1 MAIKTKVDI
10 NARSNTE
17 LRRFIKFNTSTVKY
31 IATDLDGTLLSSDTN
46 ISKENLEAIERLS
59 KKQIGTILLTGR
71 TLYEVPEKLRNAG
84 GVKYI
89 VFSDGAGIWSRENG
103 IIKYEY
109 FPADT
114 AREIFN
120 LLSLCETFIEVYSG
134 GKPLVE
140 SKKLNPEQVNYY
152 HIDSNFIPEIFKS
165 RCAVESLATLFD
177 DKSHKTELF
186 DVFFKYETE
195 RAECEK
201 RLKAVFGG
209 ISVTSSMT
217 NNLEICPPGVN
228 KGATLTQFCGELGID
243 IRNVAVAGDSP
254 NDISTFKTQAK
265 KYAVSNACCEVK
277 NLADK
282 VICSNDENIMCY
294 FEKEFA

>member
-1 MAIKTKVDI
+1 M
-10 NARSNTE
+10 
-17 LRRFIKFNTSTVKY
+17 
-31 IATDLDGTLLSSDTN
+31 
-46 ISKENLEAIERLS
+46 
-59 KKQIGTILLTGR
+59 TGR

-103 IIKYEY
+103 IINYEY

-120 LLSLCETFIEVYSG
+120 LLSQCETFIEVYSG

-254 NDISTFKTQAK
+254 NDISAFKTQAK

>member
-59 KKQIGTILLTGR
+59 KKQISIILLTGR

-89 VFSDGAGIWSRENG
+89 VFSDGAGIWSREKG

-114 AREIFN
+114 AREIFDI
-120 LLSLCETFIEVYSG
+120 LSQYETFIEVYSG

-140 SKKLNPEQVNYY
+140 SKKLNSEQVNYY
-152 HIDSNFIPEIFKS
+152 HIDSDFIPEIFKS
-165 RCAVESLATLFD
+165 RCAVKSLASLFD

-195 RAECEK
+195 RTECEK

-209 ISVTSSMT
+209 ICITSSMT
-217 NNLEICPPGVN
+217 NNLEI
-228 KGATLTQFCGELGID
+228 
-243 IRNVAVAGDSP
+243 
-254 NDISTFKTQAK
+254 
-265 KYAVSNACCEVK
+265 
-277 NLADK
+277 
-282 VICSNDENIMCY
+282 
-294 FEKEFA
+294 

>member
-1 MAIKTKVDI
+1 M
-10 NARSNTE
+10 
-17 LRRFIKFNTSTVKY
+17 
-31 IATDLDGTLLSSDTN
+31 
-46 ISKENLEAIERLS
+46 
-59 KKQIGTILLTGR
+59 TGR

-120 LLSLCETFIEVYSG
+120 LLSQCKTFIEVYSG

-152 HIDSNFIPEIFKS
+152 HIDRNFIPEIFKS

-243 IRNVAVAGDSP
+243 IRNMRYQTPAVRLRIWRIRLFAP
-254 NDISTFKTQAK
+254 MMKILCAILKRNLPEHCLPTKINDGIA
-265 KYAVSNACCEVK
+265 AALLK
-277 NLADK
+277 NTD
-282 VICSNDENIMCY
+282 
-294 FEKEFA
+294 

>member
-89 VFSDGAGIWSRENG
+89 VFSDGAGIWSREKG

-114 AREIFN
+114 ARKIFN
-120 LLSLCETFIEVYSG
+120 LLSQYETFIEVYSG

-140 SKKLNPEQVNYY
+140 SKKLNSEQVNYY

-165 RCAVESLATLFD
+165 RCAVESLAALFD

-243 IRNVAVAGDSP
+243 IKNVAVAGDSP
-254 NDISTFKTQAK
+254 NDISAFKTQAK

-277 NLADK
+277 SLADK

>member
-46 ISKENLEAIERLS
+46 ISNENLEAIERLS
-59 KKQIGTILLTGR
+59 KKQIGTILLTER

-120 LLSLCETFIEVYSG
+120 LLSQCETFIEVYSG
-134 GKPLVE
+134 GKTLVE

-152 HIDSNFIPEIFKS
+152 HIDSNFISEIFKS

-186 DVFFKYETE
+186 DVFFKYEKE

-254 NDISTFKTQAK
+254 NDISAFKTQAK

-282 VICSNDENIMCY
+282 VICSNDENIM
-294 FEKEFA
+294 